1 MQPRQ
6 SLTKCFHVVVK
17 VLAVDQF
24 PGGTEGV
31 GHGGGSSQSNLRI
44 ALSRVAASSAT
55 FPPLLLLFRSL
66 SLCMEVGGARA
77 PHWLRRSSLSYF
89 IGCLKWVTVL
99 LTLLA
104 RSKKKKELN

>member
-44 ALSRVAASSAT
+44 ALSRAAASSAT
-55 FPPLLLLFRSL
+55 FPPVCYYS
-66 SLCMEVGGARA
+66 A
-77 PHWLRRSSLSYF
+77 PYHCAWRWAVPVLP
-89 IGCLKWVTVL
+89 IGSGDPL
-99 LTLLA
+99 
-104 RSKKKKELN
+104 